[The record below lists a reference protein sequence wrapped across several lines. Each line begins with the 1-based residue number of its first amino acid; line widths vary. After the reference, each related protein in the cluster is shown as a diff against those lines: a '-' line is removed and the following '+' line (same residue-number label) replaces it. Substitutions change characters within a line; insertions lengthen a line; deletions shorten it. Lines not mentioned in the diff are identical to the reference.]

1 MKILQN
7 KTFRF
12 WAIQITLAVFLIGI
26 IMYGSLKYL
35 DSWTR
40 HNEFIEVPD
49 LNNIPFSEAQELLTK
64 QELRYEVLD
73 SAPYNPKIPKFA
85 VVGQTPSPNEK
96 VKRDRKIYLTLNPS
110 NYQKVTIPRV
120 IQVTYRSAEATLKAV
135 GLSVG
140 KITYVDNIGKDMV
153 LKMFYKGKEIQPG
166 EQLSKKS
173 VIDLECGNGRDPLAP
188 ADFYL
193 TDSINNDLEGIDI

>member
-12 WAIQITLAVFLIGI
+12 WAVQVTLAIVFIGLV
-26 IMYGSLKYL
+26 MFGSLKYL
-35 DSWTR
+35 DFWTR
-40 HNEFIEVPD
+40 HDEFILVPD
-49 LNNIPFSEAQELLTK
+49 LNNKPLSEVQELLSK

-85 VVGQTPSPNEK
+85 VVGQTPAPNEK

-110 NYQKVTIPRV
+110 NYKKVTVPRV

-140 KITYVDNIGKDMV
+140 KITYVDNMGKDMV

-166 EQLSKKS
+166 DMLSKKS
-173 VIDLECGNGRDPLAP
+173 SIDLECGNGRDPLAP
-188 ADFYL
+188 ADFYS
-193 TDSINNDLEGIDI
+193 TDTVSGSDLDI